1 MNGLGSKTLTGLLE
15 FATASFGALPV
26 FSSVTK
32 DKVVPA
38 FTYAEL
44 GAAVRRLAGILDSLG
59 LQPGDRAMIIGENR
73 VEWPV
78 AYFGVAMAGAV
89 SVPVLVD
96 FAPEQVANVASHAGV
111 RMVCTTEKTL
121 TKLALLPP
129 SIPRLLIDS
138 LDASGIDVLV
148 SGSRSRLA
156 TPVHADEFPGM
167 RSTADDLAC
176 VIYTSGTSGHS
187 KGVMLSHG
195 NLVSNVIAT
204 RAVFPLRTDDRVL
217 SFMPLAHTLE
227 STMGMLTPVLQGCSI
242 HYLDKPPTAPVL
254 AAALK
259 TVKPTVMVAVPLIIE
274 KLYRAK
280 IESKLKDHPLYKF
293 APTRPLAIKAA
304 GRKLGEAFGSSL
316 RFFGIG
322 GAALAR
328 DVEQFLLAAK
338 FPYAIGYGLTETS
351 PLIAAAIPGKTWLGS
366 TGCILDGL
374 SVRIA
379 RTSTDNTVVPETAAV
394 GEEGEIQVRGP
405 SVMSGYYKDAERTAE
420 VFTADGWFRTGDL
433 GTFDA
438 ESRLYVRG
446 RLKAMILGPSG
457 ENIYPEEIESALA
470 ASGWVEESVVYAA
483 KDGALVALVV
493 LNERAKALLQGAK
506 GALED
511 AERLL
516 AQLRTGVNS
525 RLATFSKIT
534 RIMTR
539 EAPFEK
545 TATLKI
551 KRYLY
556 PESSVEA

>member
-1 MNGLGSKTLTGLLE
+1 
-15 FATASFGALPV
+15 
-26 FSSVTK
+26 
-32 DKVVPA
+32 
-38 FTYAEL
+38 
-44 GAAVRRLAGILDSLG
+44 
-59 LQPGDRAMIIGENR
+59 
-73 VEWPV
+73 
-78 AYFGVAMAGAV
+78 
-89 SVPVLVD
+89 
-96 FAPEQVANVASHAGV
+96 
-111 RMVCTTEKTL
+111 
-121 TKLALLPP
+121 
-129 SIPRLLIDS
+129 
-138 LDASGIDVLV
+138 
-148 SGSRSRLA
+148 
-156 TPVHADEFPGM
+156 
-167 RSTADDLAC
+167 
-176 VIYTSGTSGHS
+176 
-187 KGVMLSHG
+187 
-195 NLVSNVIAT
+195 
-204 RAVFPLRTDDRVL
+204 
-217 SFMPLAHTLE
+217 
-227 STMGMLTPVLQGCSI
+227 
-242 HYLDKPPTAPVL
+242 
-254 AAALK
+254 
-259 TVKPTVMVAVPLIIE
+259 
-274 KLYRAK
+274 
-280 IESKLKDHPLYKF
+280 
-293 APTRPLAIKAA
+293 
-304 GRKLGEAFGSSL
+304 
-316 RFFGIG
+316 
-322 GAALAR
+322 
-328 DVEQFLLAAK
+328 
-338 FPYAIGYGLTETS
+338 
-351 PLIAAAIPGKTWLGS
+351 
-366 TGCILDGL
+366 
-374 SVRIA
+374 
-379 RTSTDNTVVPETAAV
+379 VVPETAAV

>member
-1 MNGLGSKTLTGLLE
+1 MNDLRSKTLPGLLE

-26 FSSVTK
+26 FSKVTE

-38 FTYAEL
+38 FTYAEF
-44 GAAVRRLAGILDSLG
+44 GAAVRRLAGILGSLG

-78 AYFGVAMAGAV
+78 AYFGVAMTGAV

-96 FAPEQVANVASHAGV
+96 FAPEQVANVAAHADV
-111 RMVCTTEKTL
+111 HMVCTTEKTL
-121 TKLALLPP
+121 AKLALLPP

-148 SGSRSRLA
+148 SGTRSRLA
-156 TPVHADEFPGM
+156 PPAPADDFPGM
-167 RSTADDLAC
+167 RSAADDLAC

-195 NLVSNVIAT
+195 NLVSNAMAT

-217 SFMPLAHTLE
+217 SVMPLAHTLE

-254 AAALK
+254 ASALK

-304 GRKLGEAFGSSL
+304 GRKLGEAFGSCL

-351 PLIAAAIPGKTWLGS
+351 PLIAAAIPGKTFVGS
-366 TGCILDGL
+366 TGIILDGL

-379 RTSTDNTVVPETAAV
+379 RTSTDNTVVPETAEV

-433 GTFDA
+433 GTYDA
-438 ESRLYVRG
+438 QGRLYVRG

-493 LNERAKALLQGAK
+493 LNEKAKALLQGAK

-516 AQLRTGVNS
+516 AQLRTGVNA

-534 RIMTR
+534 RIKTR
-539 EAPFEK
+539 ETPFEK